1 MLDNVNLIDP
11 NFSINNTFQYH
22 ISLQLMLKGFSFCI
36 IDTSLQKYIALKHYK
51 FEKISSYAS
60 SLNKLNEI
68 FNNDELLYNKFKSV
82 KLIFASQRETLVPLP
97 LFSNEDIKKYFY
109 FNQSEEKNEEV
120 LYNKIKNSDAVN
132 IFSIPT
138 KFINFFNNKF
148 DNITYYHQSTPFI
161 ENALIENKNQ
171 KFDYKVYVYN
181 YEFFFD
187 VIVISPQKLLFYN
200 TFKYKNENDFAY
212 YLMNIFEQLK
222 LNPSQTPV
230 YLMGDITKQSDCYNI
245 IKKFITNIYFKKL
258 SNSFDYSYVF
268 NQIPEHYF
276 FNMLNLYQCE

>member
-1 MLDNVNLIDP
+1 
-11 NFSINNTFQYH
+11 
-22 ISLQLMLKGFSFCI
+22 MLKGFSFCI

-212 YLMNIFEQLK
+212 YLMNVFEQLK